1 MMKTNVI
8 TFNFISRVKDVYRV
22 LDNTGHSAFPV
33 MNNQDR
39 PVGLIERDALIA
51 MIENK
56 SWYFRESR
64 VSGNFGTKQKEEIV
78 ANVEDEHSAHLGVI
92 KIE

>member
-1 MMKTNVI
+1 
-8 TFNFISRVKDVYRV
+8 
-22 LDNTGHSAFPV
+22 

-56 SWYFRESR
+56 SWYFRDSR
-64 VSGNFGTKQKEEIV
+64 VSGNFGAKEREEII
-78 ANVEDEHSAHLGVI
+78 A
-92 KIE
+92 